1 MTTITLDPHPDSP
14 ECIRIDATTAPRN
27 ALPSD
32 DRPRLASGWKRTA
45 DGRMTCT
52 WTLRDAT
59 RTRLPDL
66 SPEDSTSGL
75 ENCVRSI
82 KDRIAI
88 GVTTAISCGFGSLR
102 GGLGPASEWPRPSF
116 FLVLR
121 LRTCPRPPQS
131 LPLLF
136 PRSCRR

>member
-1 MTTITLDPHPDSP
+1 MTTITLDPQPDSP

-32 DRPRLASGWKRTA
+32 DRPRLASEWKRTA

-59 RTRLPDL
+59 RARLPDL

-75 ENCVRSI
+75 ENCVRST

-88 GVTTAISCGFGSLR
+88 GGHDR
-102 GGLGPASEWPRPSF
+102 
-116 FLVLR
+116 FLVWILAASAAGSDHPRNGRGR
-121 LRTCPRPPQS
+121 LFSWSCDCVPVPVHHSRCP
-131 LPLLF
+131 
-136 PRSCRR
+136 